1 MKGFKRPDGSIL
13 LSKDKDGSVP
23 RACKW
28 YTNLDV
34 KNRHDWVTLTKSYY
48 ENPDAYPKYLNY
60 DAIHVSSVKDIPF
73 DYEGMMGVPS
83 TIMTKFNPEQF
94 EIVGSSIGLAN
105 KPTFDIPKN
114 KRGGPAFYLPD
125 GKGSVKRIFAMLVIR
140 NLHPRKEE

>member
-1 MKGFKRPDGSIL
+1 MPKNVSGDF
-13 LSKDKDGSVP
+13 
-23 RACKW
+23 ACKW

-34 KNRHDWVTLTKSYY
+34 KYRHDWVTLTKSYY
-48 ENPDAYPKYLNY
+48 ENSEVYPTYLNF
-60 DAIHVSSVKDIPF
+60 DAIHVSSVKDIPY

-94 EIVGSSIGLAN
+94 DIVGSSIGLAE
-105 KPTFDIPKN
+105 KPEFDIPKN

-140 NLHPRKEE
+140 NLHSRKEEV